1 MPLSRC
7 QEEISLKE
15 QWEGGISEE
24 MLDQRGLFHMHT
36 DEEAPWVLE
45 DKRRMLYHRHKLDG
59 SNIIPCVYSSK
70 LIPLKWVPEKHMASL
85 PSMIRLGK
93 PILLSLLAICI

>member
-15 QWEGGISEE
+15 QWEGSISEE
-24 MLDQRGLFHMHT
+24 MLEQYGLLHT
-36 DEEAPWVLE
+36 DEEALWVLE
-45 DKRRMLYHRHKLDG
+45 DKRRMLYRRHKLDG
-59 SNIIPCVYSSK
+59 SNIISCVYSSK
-70 LIPLKWVPEKHMASL
+70 LIPLKWIPEKHIPCL